1 MPKTRERNK
10 EDDKKNKTRRSKKRG
25 EKRRQLNEQI
35 RRNRKAGPEDGRS
48 EGAAWGNTP
57 ERAAAAS
64 SRETE
69 ADPNLL
75 RFGGSAAGESAP
87 PAEFKL
93 SARTTHLEGKAAR
106 PAAISG
112 TRAAKG
118 KGGQRR
124 WWLPW

>member
-1 MPKTRERNK
+1 MLKTRERNK
-10 EDDKKNKTRRSKKRG
+10 ENDEKTTKRTKHA
-25 EKRRQLNEQI
+25 EAKRV
-35 RRNRKAGPEDGRS
+35 RKAGPEDGRS

-87 PAEFKL
+87 PAETKM
-93 SARTTHLEGKAAR
+93 SARTTHQEGR
-106 PAAISG
+106 
-112 TRAAKG
+112 
-118 KGGQRR
+118 
-124 WWLPW
+124 